1 LRTFVGGK
9 EVLLRITETH
19 VVQLWESVM
28 TTGLGILT
36 TIHTLLSVIA
46 IIFGAVVVVGLVRNA
61 SPTGSLR
68 PFLITAIATSVTGFF
83 FPFKGMTPGIAV
95 GIVALIVLALIIAA
109 QRMQVRSHL
118 WTAIYAAGLVCSEYL
133 LIFVAIAQAFTK
145 VPALHA
151 AAPTLKE
158 TPFAAAQ
165 CVALLLFAVVGVV
178 SIRRLARVSGG
189 LTGTTSTV

>member
-1 LRTFVGGK
+1 
-9 EVLLRITETH
+9 
-19 VVQLWESVM
+19 M

-46 IIFGAVVVVGLVRNA
+46 IVYGAVVVVGLIRAA
-61 SPTGSLR
+61 SIKGSLR

-109 QRMQVRSHL
+109 QRMRVRSPL
-118 WTAIYAAGLVCSEYL
+118 WTAIYAGGLVCSEYL

-158 TPFAAAQ
+158 APFAAAQ
-165 CVALLLFAVVGVV
+165 CAALLLFTVVGVV
-178 SIRRLARVSGG
+178 SIRRLNRVSGG